1 MPQISVII
9 PAYNTERYIKKCIN
23 SVINQTFNDIEV
35 ICIDDG
41 STDETGKILDVYA
54 QKDKRVKVIHQN
66 NSGQAEAKKNGIK
79 IASGKY
85 IAFIDSDDWI
95 KKNMYEEM
103 YFYAQKFDTDAVCCG
118 YFSIK
123 ENSCVEV
130 LPDVKSGLYGE
141 DKHIY
146 RYLYD
151 IDKSKVLLN
160 WTYWTYLFKRE
171 KIYEYV
177 MKVTNIEQ
185 AEDVVAVWSFLVN
198 AESLYVLD
206 KAYYYYRVRQGSS
219 CRRENP
225 NFLTNINKAYILLK
239 EEFNKNSHADFLLR
253 VLKYAMF
260 DIVQSG
266 SCFTSERQDFF
277 MFPYEK
283 IPLKSRI
290 VLYGAGMVGKSYYRQ
305 IQKNYFCEIVLWV
318 DKSHK
323 SLSNSKYKIMNP
335 EMINDVDFEYLLI
348 AVLQFEA
355 AKKIAENLVEVYHI
369 DPKKIVVYEPKRISK
384 FVDLDDYN
392 GVD

>member
-1 MPQISVII
+1 MTKVSIII
-9 PAYNTERYIKKCIN
+9 PAYNTERYIKNCIN
-23 SVINQTFNDIEV
+23 SVINQTLNDIEV

-54 QKDKRVKVIHQN
+54 QKDKRVKVIHQS

-130 LPDVKSGLYGE
+130 LPDVKSGLYRE

-146 RYLYD
+146 RNLYD

-177 MKVTNIEQ
+177 MKVTDIEQ

-225 NFLTNINKAYILLK
+225 NFLTNMNKAYILLK
-239 EEFNKNSHADFLLR
+239 QEFEKNSHADFLLR
-253 VLKYAMF
+253 VLKRAMF

-277 MFPYEK
+277 MFPYENVPVGSK
-283 IPLKSRI
+283 L

-305 IQKNYFCEIVLWV
+305 IRENHFCNIVLWV
-318 DKSHK
+318 DKSYE
-323 SLSNSKYKIMNP
+323 SISNLKYTILNP
-335 EMINDVDFEYLLI
+335 EMINDTEFDYLLI
-348 AVLQFEA
+348 AILEYREA
-355 AKKIAENLVEVYHI
+355 KEIAKDIVEDYHVDKEKIIL
-369 DPKKIVVYEPKRISK
+369 YEPKRLSR
-384 FVDLDDYN
+384 FTDLDN
-392 GVD
+392 